1 MNGVNMM
8 HNKSP
13 LDRYLKK
20 YRLKRKSKN
29 VYHRYHRHPVRKAP
43 SIIGIVLLLA
53 VIVLLPAVIVSVPN
67 TSKESQ
73 ESKEVN
79 GPINENSEEMEL
91 NTVDVDVKR
100 VDSGET
106 EQVPLEEYVTSVVA
120 SEMPAEF
127 EKEALKAQAIAA
139 RTYVVNHLLHTDD
152 DKDDAISD
160 QTDAQVYLD
169 KDELKRKWGK
179 DFHWKLDKVSEA
191 VAGTENEIITYEEE
205 PITPTFFSMSNG
217 YTEDAEDYWGNELPY
232 LKSVESKWEE
242 DNPKFTEQKIFSAEE
257 IANKIGISLSGNT
270 EVPIEINRTSSN
282 RVSEIQFN
290 EESFSGKDIREKLD
304 LRSNDFTVKQ
314 KDNHFIFTTKG
325 FGHGVGMSQYGANG
339 MAEEGK
345 NYKEIIQYYYQGV
358 ELQTIK
364 EATPTLVAK

>member
-1 MNGVNMM
+1 
-8 HNKSP
+8 
-13 LDRYLKK
+13 
-20 YRLKRKSKN
+20 
-29 VYHRYHRHPVRKAP
+29 
-43 SIIGIVLLLA
+43 
-53 VIVLLPAVIVSVPN
+53 
-67 TSKESQ
+67 
-73 ESKEVN
+73 
-79 GPINENSEEMEL
+79 
-91 NTVDVDVKR
+91 
-100 VDSGET
+100 
-106 EQVPLEEYVTSVVA
+106 
-120 SEMPAEF
+120 EMPAEF

-191 VAGTENEIITYEEE
+191 VADTENEIITY
-205 PITPTFFSMSNG
+205 
-217 YTEDAEDYWGNELPY
+217 
-232 LKSVESKWEE
+232 EE

-257 IANKIGISLSGNT
+257 IANKIGISLTGNT

-314 KDNHFIFTTKG
+314 KDNHFIFT
-325 FGHGVGMSQYGANG
+325 
-339 MAEEGK
+339 
-345 NYKEIIQYYYQGV
+345 
-358 ELQTIK
+358 
-364 EATPTLVAK
+364 